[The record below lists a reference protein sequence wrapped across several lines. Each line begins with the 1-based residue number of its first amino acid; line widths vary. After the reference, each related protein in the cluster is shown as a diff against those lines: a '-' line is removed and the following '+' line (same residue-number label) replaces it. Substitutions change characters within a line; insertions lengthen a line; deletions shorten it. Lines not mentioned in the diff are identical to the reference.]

1 VELEPRTAAPSHATG
16 AVVFLPLAA
25 LDEDVTFRLREEGDV
40 AALASSIGRLG
51 QLAPIEVR
59 PLPAV
64 PGAPER
70 YQVVAGFRRVA
81 ALRLLVRERAL
92 ARVHERLDDEDA
104 WALAVAEPLLGEP
117 LLASELEA
125 LRRALAGS
133 PLARWADELVD
144 AALARAPVDPPQR
157 ERFAEYLRAAEAAR
171 AEEAARAA
179 GAPVEMTPEE
189 LAEDVGRRMWE
200 VNQDLSV
207 AAESWAELPA
217 QGRRAILE
225 QARWVAALLAHLE
238 EP

>member
-1 VELEPRTAAPSHATG
+1 MELEPRTAAPSHATG

-59 PLPAV
+59 PV

-157 ERFAEYLRAAEAAR
+157 ERFVEYLRAAEAAR

-179 GAPVEMTPEE
+179 GAPVEMTAEE

>member
-1 VELEPRTAAPSHATG
+1 VELEPRTAAPAHATG

-25 LDEDVTFRLREEGDV
+25 LDGDATFRLREEGDV

-64 PGAPER
+64 PGAPDR
-70 YQVVAGFRRVA
+70 FQLVAGFRRVA

-92 ARVHERLDDEDA
+92 ARVHARLDDEDA
-104 WALAVAEPLLGEP
+104 WALALAEPLLGEP
-117 LLASELEA
+117 LLASELEEI
-125 LRRALAGS
+125 RRRLAGTV
-133 PLARWADELVD
+133 PARWAEELLD
-144 AALARAPVDPPQR
+144 AAVARSPVDPLQR
-157 ERFAEYLRAAEAAR
+157 ERFLEFLRTAEARR
-171 AEEAARAA
+171 AEAE
-179 GAPVEMTPEE
+179 PLEMTPEE
-189 LAEDVGRRMWE
+189 LAEDLGRRMWE

-225 QARWVAALLAHLE
+225 QARWVAALLRHLE
-238 EP
+238 TR